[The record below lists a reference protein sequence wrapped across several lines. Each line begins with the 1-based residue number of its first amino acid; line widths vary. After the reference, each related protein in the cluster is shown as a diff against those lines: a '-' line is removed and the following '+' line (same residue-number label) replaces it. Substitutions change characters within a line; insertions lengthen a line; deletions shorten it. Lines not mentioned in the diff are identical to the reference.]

1 MLVLVVSAQKK
12 EVSSTLGM
20 RTTVHTSPLM
30 AERTKVIVPRRMKQ
44 MEQAIS
50 EKDFESFGKITM
62 QVWNINIIII
72 NTW

>member
-20 RTTVHTSPLM
+20 QTTVHTSPLM
-30 AERTKVIVPRRMKQ
+30 AERTEVIVPRRMKQ